1 MRYLLTLSLA
11 VLVSVISIAALNWI
25 VDPAGIF
32 RKTTFGQQ
40 FANALTG
47 SEYGLLFPPSLDERE
62 FKTELAKRATQYD
75 CVVVGSSRVMQIGS
89 SRKHRS
95 LPGCESILN
104 LGVSGAV
111 IQDHVTLTWLALLE
125 GKPRMLF
132 LGIDPW
138 TFAMGNDER
147 WKIRYAETYP
157 IARKEIDEAQYGYST
172 SSNRW
177 SNLVSAQYT
186 QRSIDRLVGG
196 SFNRKIDFA
205 QSVDEDMGGKF
216 SVILPDGSL
225 IYSAEKIADAKN
237 SRVPFGGGSYK
248 TDGLIN
254 DLRAIDL
261 YRRLVIWAKERG
273 VKPVLLMT
281 PYHPNVWMIEAS
293 PNVKA
298 MVTTELFVREIGGE
312 LGISVIGSFRPE
324 LAGCLPGE
332 FYDFMH
338 PMASCLARFMAK
350 ENVE

>member
-1 MRYLLTLSLA
+1 MNYLFTILVTAA
-11 VLVSVISIAALNWI
+11 VLVASIAALNWT

-40 FANALTG
+40 FANALLR
-47 SEYGLLFPPSLDERE
+47 SEHGLLLPPSLDERE
-62 FKTELAKRATQYD
+62 FKTELAKHATQYD
-75 CVVVGSSRVMQIGS
+75 CVVVGSSLVMEIGS

-95 LPGCESILN
+95 LPGCKSILN

-111 IQDHVTLTWLALLE
+111 IQDHVTLAWLALLE
-125 GKPRMLF
+125 DKPRMLF

-157 IARKEIDEAQYGYST
+157 IARKEIDGAQFSNST

-177 SNLVSAQYT
+177 SNLISAQYT
-186 QRSIDRLVGG
+186 KRSIDRLVSG
-196 SFNRKIDFA
+196 SVNPTIDFA
-205 QSVDEDMGGKF
+205 QSVDENVDGKF

-225 IYSAEKIADAKN
+225 MYSAEKIADAKN
-237 SRVPFGGGSYK
+237 SQIPIGGDSYK
-248 TDGLIN
+248 IDGLIN

-261 YRRLVIWAKERG
+261 YRRLIIWTRERG

-281 PYHPNVWMIEAS
+281 PYHPNVWMLEAS

-298 MVTTELFVREIGGE
+298 MVPTESIVRKIGSE
-312 LGISVIGSFRPE
+312 LGIPVIGSFRPD
-324 LAGCLPGE
+324 LVGCVSGE

-338 PMASCLARFMAK
+338 PMDSCLARFTGK
-350 ENVE
+350 GEL